1 MTENVEKILG
11 PRVPAEELRA
21 HRGRYLLPTVLFLLA
36 ALLLLVSIFLP
47 YWTLTL
53 NAPQYPAGLSVDAFL
68 NRVEGDVS
76 EIDGLNHYI
85 GMRPL
90 AEAAQFE
97 RSISIIGV
105 AVLVLLVLAAVFV
118 HSRWAALL
126 ALPALL
132 FPLIFLADLQF
143 WLANF
148 GQNLDPAA
156 PLSSSVKPFTPPVL
170 FTGRIAQFSTT
181 AVPGPGLWLAIIA
194 SILILAGLYFHRR
207 AYKPLVDAAAIHE

>member
-148 GQNLDPAA
+148 GQNLDPTA
-156 PLSSSVKPFTPPVL
+156 PVSSSVKPFTPPVL